1 MTDAQQLVSL
11 NGLAVPRVPVTG
23 GAEGGN
29 DHTLAP
35 SMLTLDVFRDLLETA
50 GVQTLVEMSFEEFCI
65 APFRS
70 CPVSQCACF

>member
-1 MTDAQQLVSL
+1 MTDAQQLVAL

-23 GAEGGN
+23 GAEGN
-29 DHTLAP
+29 YRTLAP
-35 SMLTLDVFRDLLETA
+35 SMLTTDVFRDLLETA